1 LNKHLLLSLMV
12 TLTIASTIVA
22 GCATTTNTTPSP
34 TAAPTVTTKPS
45 ADSSAYTSTI
55 TIKNFTFQPP
65 EVTVEKG
72 TLVTWVNEDSVG
84 HTVTSNDG
92 KFSSSGSFSKGD
104 SYQVQFNDPGTYTY
118 HCAPHPFMKGTIIVE
133 Q

>member
-1 LNKHLLLSLMV
+1 MV

-22 GCATTTNTTPSP
+22 GCATPTNTTPSP
-34 TAAPTVTTKPS
+34 TAAPTVTIKPS
-45 ADSSAYTSTI
+45 ADESAYTSTI
-55 TIKNFTFQPP
+55 MIRNFAFQPP
-65 EVTVEKG
+65 EVTIKKG

-92 KFSSSGSFSKGD
+92 KFPSSGSFSKGE
-104 SYQVQFNDPGTYTY
+104 SYQVQFNNPGTYTY
-118 HCAPHPFMKGTIIVE
+118 HCTPHPYMKGTIIVE